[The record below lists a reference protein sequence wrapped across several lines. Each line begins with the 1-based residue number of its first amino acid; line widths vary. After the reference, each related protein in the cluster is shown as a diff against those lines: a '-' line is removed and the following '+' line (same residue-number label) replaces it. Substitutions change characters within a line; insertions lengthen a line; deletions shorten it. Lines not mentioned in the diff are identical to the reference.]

1 MKDYIEIIMIGAII
15 LIVIIYLIITEKRK
29 QRASQIYLELID
41 AIYLNDKEK
50 SKRLFQEYSKI
61 ATKKEINHFK
71 NEYANK
77 IEA

>member
-1 MKDYIEIIMIGAII
+1 MKDYIEFIMIGAII
-15 LIVIIYLIITEKRK
+15 LIVIIYLIISDKRK

-50 SKRLFQEYSKI
+50 TKRLFQEYSKI
-61 ATKKEINHFK
+61 ATKKEIIHFK

>member
-1 MKDYIEIIMIGAII
+1 MEHYIEFIMISAIL

-50 SKRLFQEYSKI
+50 SKRLFQQYSKI
-61 ATKKEINHFK
+61 ATKKEIIHFK
-71 NEYANK
+71 NEYAKK

>member
-1 MKDYIEIIMIGAII
+1 MKDYIEFIMIGAII
-15 LIVIIYLIITEKRK
+15 LIVIIYLIISDKRK

-61 ATKKEINHFK
+61 ATKKEIIHFK

-77 IEA
+77 IDA